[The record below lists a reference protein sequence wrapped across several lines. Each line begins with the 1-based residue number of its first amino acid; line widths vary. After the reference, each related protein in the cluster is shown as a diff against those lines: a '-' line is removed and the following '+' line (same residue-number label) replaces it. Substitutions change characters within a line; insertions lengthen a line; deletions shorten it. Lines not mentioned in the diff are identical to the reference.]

1 MKPYIRSNI
10 KSSGVITIKKLI
22 EILLIFIKIGTFTIG
37 GGYAMIPLIEKEVVD
52 KKKWIDRDDFVDMLA
67 LAQSSPGPIAVNVSV
82 FVGYKVAGIPG
93 SIFAVL
99 GAILTAFLILLV
111 VAMYFIGIKDNAVV
125 ERIFKGIRPAVVALI
140 AAPVIRM
147 SKNAKI
153 NRKTIFILIATVI
166 FVGFL
171 KISPIYVIIISALGG
186 ILYGIIKKRR
196 MVK

>member
-186 ILYGIIKKRR
+186 ILYGIIKKRG

>member
-10 KSSGVITIKKLI
+10 KSSEVITIKKLI

-186 ILYGIIKKRR
+186 ILYGIIKKRG